1 MCSRT
6 ASSDVSAYG
15 AAVRRIFTVLL
26 AGPGLPA
33 DEDRRILLA
42 TASYSFGVST
52 AVLFAVAQV
61 LIRGQAHQGD
71 PMRPMRGLAT
81 RTTDRTAPRQVAIRG
96 IGKGHGASPACDPEG
111 LWRRKPYGEAESQ
124 AKRLHVSQAG
134 GRDAHA
140 AHRHGPL
147 QRAADRAERPVDIN
161 RCLGCDV
168 GAASFRAVELQQDR
182 DRHHHSVMRKESA
195 MRNTIILLAA
205 LTIAG
210 AGISF
215 AADGAALFKQHCAS
229 CHGATGKADTPVS
242 KALNVP
248 ALAGD
253 AKVAGMS
260 DADVIAKI
268 KENPKH
274 ASVLKTVTDDD
285 LAALATYVKGLAA
298 AK

>member
-1 MCSRT
+1 
-6 ASSDVSAYG
+6 
-15 AAVRRIFTVLL
+15 
-26 AGPGLPA
+26 
-33 DEDRRILLA
+33 
-42 TASYSFGVST
+42 
-52 AVLFAVAQV
+52 
-61 LIRGQAHQGD
+61 
-71 PMRPMRGLAT
+71 
-81 RTTDRTAPRQVAIRG
+81 
-96 IGKGHGASPACDPEG
+96 
-111 LWRRKPYGEAESQ
+111 
-124 AKRLHVSQAG
+124 
-134 GRDAHA
+134 
-140 AHRHGPL
+140 
-147 QRAADRAERPVDIN
+147 
-161 RCLGCDV
+161 
-168 GAASFRAVELQQDR
+168 
-182 DRHHHSVMRKESA
+182 